1 MSPTN
6 LEANMTSAQPDATTQ
21 SELPDVDVV
30 IATRGSR
37 PELLGLALEAVRSQ
51 TYAGRIVTTLVFDQS
66 EPDASLAD
74 DDPRRPVRLTGNS
87 RTPGLAGA
95 RNSGVLATSSE
106 LLAFCDDDD
115 EWLPTKVERQV
126 EALLGSEAPT
136 SVTGIVVLYE
146 DRSVTRIP
154 DPADLTVETL
164 VRNRVMEAH
173 PSTVMVRRQEL
184 LGPIGLVDEKIPGS
198 FGEDYD
204 WIIRAARLPGGF
216 AVVPEALV
224 KVRWGQSLFSRNWG
238 TIIEAL
244 DYLVAKHPEFTGDR
258 RAHAR
263 ILGQQAF
270 ARAALGESR
279 SALRTVARTLR
290 ANPAEKRSYLAA
302 GVALHLVSAGRV
314 MRMAHRRG
322 RGI

>member
-1 MSPTN
+1 MTNAEPTETPERTS
-6 LEANMTSAQPDATTQ
+6 EA
-21 SELPDVDVV
+21 ELPDVDVI
-30 IATRGSR
+30 IATRGNR
-37 PELLGLALEAVRSQ
+37 PELLALALDAVHHQ
-51 TYAGRIVTTLVFDQS
+51 TYAGRIVTTVVFDQS
-66 EPDASLAD
+66 DPDPALAA
-74 DDPRRPVRLTGNS
+74 DDPRREVRLIRND
-87 RTPGLAGA
+87 RAPGLAGG
-95 RNSGVLATSSE
+95 RNSGVQATSGE
-106 LLAFCDDDD
+106 LVAFCDDDD

-136 SVTGIVVLYE
+136 SVTGIVVLYQ

-154 DPADLTVETL
+154 DPADLSVETL

-173 PSTVMVRRQEL
+173 PSTVMVRREAL

-204 WIIRAARLPGGF
+204 WIIRAARVGGF

-224 KVRWGQSLFSRNWG
+224 KVRWGQSLFSRNWA

-244 DYLVAKHPEFTGDR
+244 DYLVDKHPEFRADPK
-258 RAHAR
+258 AHAR

-279 SALRTVARTLR
+279 AALRTVARTVR

-302 GVALHLVSAGRV
+302 GVALRLVSAGRV
-314 MRMAHRRG
+314 MDMAHRRG

>member
-1 MSPTN
+1 MTNAEPTETPDRTS
-6 LEANMTSAQPDATTQ
+6 EAA
-21 SELPDVDVV
+21 LPDVDVI
-30 IATRGSR
+30 IATRGNR
-37 PELLGLALEAVRSQ
+37 PELLALALEAVHQQ
-51 TYAGRIVTTLVFDQS
+51 TYVGRIVTTVVFDQS
-66 EPDASLAD
+66 DPDPSLAG
-74 DDPRRPVRLTGNS
+74 DDPRREVRLIRNE
-87 RTPGLAGA
+87 RAPGLAGG
-95 RNSGVLATSSE
+95 RNSGVRATSGE
-106 LLAFCDDDD
+106 LVAFCDDDD

-136 SVTGIVVLYE
+136 SVTGIVVLYQ

-154 DPADLTVETL
+154 DPADLSVETL

-173 PSTVMVRRQEL
+173 PSTVMVRREAL
-184 LGPIGLVDEKIPGS
+184 LGPIGLVDEQIPGS

-204 WIIRAARLPGGF
+204 WIIRAARVGGF

-224 KVRWGQSLFSRNWG
+224 KVRWGQSLFSRNWA

-244 DYLVAKHPEFTGDR
+244 DYLVDKHPEFRADPK
-258 RAHAR
+258 AHAR

-279 SALRTVARTLR
+279 AALRTVARTVR

-302 GVALHLVSAGRV
+302 GVALRLVSAGRV
-314 MRMAHRRG
+314 MDMAHRRG

>member
-1 MSPTN
+1 MTNAEPAETVGPAPEPT
-6 LEANMTSAQPDATTQ
+6 
-21 SELPDVDVV
+21 LPDVDVI
-30 IATRGSR
+30 IATRGNR

-66 EPDASLAD
+66 DPDESLAD
-74 DDPRRPVRLTGNS
+74 GDPRREVRLIRNDHS
-87 RTPGLAGA
+87 PGLAGA
-95 RNSGVLATSSE
+95 RNSGVQSTSGE
-106 LLAFCDDDD
+106 LVAFCDDDD

-126 EALLGSEAPT
+126 EALRESQAPT
-136 SVTGIVVLYE
+136 SVTGIVVLYQ

-154 DPADLTVETL
+154 DPGDLAVETL

-173 PSTVMVRRQEL
+173 PSTVMVRREAL
-184 LGPIGLVDEKIPGS
+184 AGPIGLVDEEIPGS

-204 WIIRAARLPGGF
+204 WIIRAARVGGF

-224 KVRWGQSLFSRNWG
+224 KVRWGQSLFSRNWA

-244 DYLVAKHPEFTGDR
+244 DYLVAKHPEFRADPK
-258 RAHAR
+258 AHAR

-279 SALRTVARTLR
+279 AALRTVARTVR
-290 ANPAEKRSYLAA
+290 TNPAEKRSYLAA

-314 MRMAHRRG
+314 MDMAHRRG